1 MAAGLAIALAAPG
14 DVAAEPSRPR
24 GAVQATSALLLT
36 GGRPRQRAGLAVTA
50 YVNQRLGIRA
60 AVTLVTLEPLADAGV
75 AMVGI
80 AYRAAAARPKLELV
94 VHAEGGLAWPTAPAF
109 GGGLTTF
116 LWPTRLPLA
125 VTVDLG
131 ATAIVDGVV
140 DSRVALSVGLGLAL
154 AR

>member
-14 DVAAEPSRPR
+14 DVAAEPPRPR

-50 YVNQRLGIRA
+50 YVGQRLGIRA
-60 AVTLVTLEPLADAGV
+60 AVTLVTLDPWADVGV

-94 VHAEGGLAWPTAPAF
+94 VHAEGGLAWPTAPAL
-109 GGGLTTF
+109 GGGVTTY

-125 VTVDLG
+125 VTADLG
-131 ATAIVDGVV
+131 ATAIIDGVA